1 VQPGSWA
8 ASATDSPQRRATLEV
23 APPRLLIDGAIA
35 ALLLCAIA
43 FFVRAAIQPDSV
55 AYFENAELF
64 ARGRWTEALQGY
76 WSPGYSLL
84 LVPAMWLAGD
94 DRVTFLAIAHFVQ
107 VLLGIAAI
115 GLAMVAVRKRVPGAA
130 QRAVFWGCAWV
141 ILRWLTQ
148 EFLTPDLPLCVLLL
162 LFVARMPARTTREGI
177 WLGVIAGAGFIVKSS
192 SWPWLAV
199 AVAVATLCCVRARS
213 WRAFPGASVAA
224 GAAVAGVFV
233 LALSVR
239 AGHPTLGSVGPLNVR
254 WFFGDPNRRTPDTD
268 HGPHAT
274 KRVLP
279 LPDGATVA
287 AYDLRP
293 TARAYAPWS
302 DPEAWARGVPAT
314 SLSPLNA
321 AQAAKAWR
329 QNGGQ
334 LLRWLLPLVIGLTLC
349 VLWSDNV
356 RDDSRWWSRSLD
368 RPLVLVGA
376 SAALVFLAVHAEP
389 RLLAPAALLILLGAW
404 RDAKGQAVGPR
415 LTWATRAATV
425 GVTVQLALFVP
436 SLARHAIASA
446 ASEER
451 FHLYFDTQLARRQ
464 KTGAIIIGSADLWM
478 ARLWRHHMHVDVQ
491 IGSEG
496 EPTLRTLSDQQ
507 RLQWLQDK
515 FGNESLGVGDAT
527 VKRINGVPA
536 IILGFTAW

>member
-1 VQPGSWA
+1 MSRGA
-8 ASATDSPQRRATLEV
+8 ARRATLEV
-23 APPRLLIDGAIA
+23 APPRLLMDGAIA
-35 ALLLCAIA
+35 ALLLCGIA
-43 FFVRAAIQPDSV
+43 FFARAAIQPDSV

-64 ARGRWTEALQGY
+64 AGGRWAEALQGY

-94 DRVTFLAIAHFVQ
+94 DRVTFLAIAHLVQ
-107 VLLGIAAI
+107 ALLGIAALW
-115 GLAMVAVRKRVPGAA
+115 LAMVAVRKRVPPAA

-148 EFLTPDLPLCVLLL
+148 EFLTPDLLLCVLLL
-162 LFVARMPARTTREGI
+162 LLVARAPARTTRDRI
-177 WLGVIAGAGFIVKSS
+177 WLGIIAGAGFIVKSS

-199 AVAVATLCCVRARS
+199 AVVVAALRYARERS

-233 LALSVR
+233 LALSLH
-239 AGHPTLGSVGPLNVR
+239 AGHATLGSVGPLNVR
-254 WFFGDPNRRTPDTD
+254 WFLGDPTRRTPDTD

-274 KRVLP
+274 KRLVP
-279 LPDGATVA
+279 LPSGATVA

-321 AQAAKAWR
+321 VQAAKSWR

-334 LLRWLLPLVIGLTLC
+334 LLRWFLPLGIGLALC
-349 VLWSDNV
+349 VLWSDKR

-376 SAALVFLAVHAEP
+376 CAALVFVAVHAEP

-404 RDAKGQAVGPR
+404 RDARGQAVGTR
-415 LTWATRAATV
+415 LTWAARAATA
-425 GVTVQLALFVP
+425 GVAVQLVLYLSSLATHTIESAAFEDRFHQYFDRQLALHKK
-436 SLARHAIASA
+436 S
-446 ASEER
+446 
-451 FHLYFDTQLARRQ
+451 
-464 KTGAIIIGSADLWM
+464 GAIIIGSADLWM
-478 ARLWRHHMHVDVQ
+478 GRLWRHHMHVDVQ
-491 IGSEG
+491 IGAEG
-496 EPTLRTLSDQQ
+496 EPQLRTLSDQQ
-507 RLQWLQDK
+507 RLQWLRDN
-515 FGNESLGVGDAT
+515 FGDGSLGVGDAT
-527 VKRINGVPA
+527 VKRAGGVPN
-536 IILGFTAW
+536 IYLGFTPW